1 MIWEEESN
9 MSQGN
14 PSNLRF
20 SLEESVWFQK
30 GQEVSQLLSISLDPN
45 ITIQDSEQ
53 YVTIQ
58 GALELTGEYHRD
70 ESTEDSMNE
79 PPSTLRFIQSVE
91 EREEGVCEFTHYFPV
106 DITIP
111 NNRIERLDD
120 IDVQVESF
128 DYMFPE
134 RSCMK
139 LHANLTISGLYGDQQ
154 HVAYT
159 EDENNVLELDTV
171 ERSTV
176 QDQEEEEEDTSREEE
191 QTEINFSLPE
201 ENEKGEDVFVAEAK
215 QEPEVVEEEPVL
227 NRSLPILEPQ
237 EEEPID
243 MPEVSFIAN
252 RYEEK
257 KQEAEEIFEVK
268 QVEET
273 KPVQELEE
281 VTDELESSSEEVKP
295 QKKKVKG
302 KKSMS
307 LTEFFARKEDEEQ
320 LTKVKVCIVQPN
332 DTIDLISERYDVT
345 PQTLMRANQLEL
357 NQEVHEGQ
365 VLYIPVAV
373 TN

>member
-1 MIWEEESN
+1 

-30 GQEVSQLLSISLDPN
+30 GQEVAQLLSISLDPN

-58 GALELTGEYHRD
+58 GALELRGEYHRD
-70 ESTEDSMNE
+70 ESTEESGNE

-171 ERSTV
+171 ERASV
-176 QDQEEEEEDTSREEE
+176 DEEEDSAREEV
-191 QTEINFSLPE
+191 QTEINFTLPE
-201 ENEKGEDVFVAEAK
+201 ENEKDEEVFVAEAK
-215 QEPEVVEEEPVL
+215 QQPEVVEEEPVL
-227 NRSLPILEPQ
+227 NRSLPILEPH

-273 KPVQELEE
+273 KPVQQHEE
-281 VTDELESSSEEVKP
+281 VKDEFESSSEEEIKQ

-357 NQEVHEGQ
+357 NQDVYEGQ

-373 TN
+373 TQ